1 MTAASI
7 PSAAARVIDILLVED
22 SAADR
27 EFALRALRKHNPASR
42 VEIAE
47 DGVVALELLH
57 GAAAVRPRVVLLDLQ
72 MPRLGGI
79 EMLRQLRAD
88 ERTCLLPVVVFSSS
102 SEERDLAECYQLG
115 VNSYVVKPGDFE
127 GYERAIIALAQYWT
141 SFNRTVP

>member
-47 DGVVALELLH
+47 DGAVALDRLH
-57 GAAAVRPRVVLLDLQ
+57 GAAPIRPRVVLLDLQ

-127 GYERAIIALAQYWT
+127 GYERTIVALVQYWT
-141 SFNRTVP
+141 SFNRTSP